1 MVVKAAPAD
10 AARLEAQRDFLV
22 EVGRLSSLVVGEHA
36 EKPANSVSFVAP
48 GFEAYVVLEGL
59 VDLGEE
65 AKRLEKEVKKVTG
78 ELAGIER
85 TLGNPGFL
93 AKAAPEV
100 VEAKRARKEELEVTL
115 SRLSSQLED
124 LSE

>member
-1 MVVKAAPAD
+1 
-10 AARLEAQRDFLV
+10 
-22 EVGRLSSLVVGEHA
+22 
-36 EKPANSVSFVAP
+36 
-48 GFEAYVVLEGL
+48 VLDGL